1 MRMDKST
8 VRILVLDDEPAMST
22 LIAFVLRNLGFANV
36 VQCDNGLS
44 ALELVDGA
52 TRPDLILLDLNMPG
66 MDGMEFVR
74 RLVERNYAG
83 NLILVS
89 GEDAKVLHVVETLIR
104 AHRITVVGRIEK
116 PFNRETMD
124 GIMERALRSLCNP
137 PKSRK
142 TYEADSVRAA
152 IEQGELVNFYQPVV
166 AVATAAFIG
175 VETLVRW
182 RHPEDGLVYPD
193 QFIAVAE
200 QNGLIDSLSRL
211 VLHNALNQ
219 ASKWRDAGTPLRIAI
234 NLSIENLLSTD
245 FVDFVTQEAARVEI
259 APSEISFEVIQNRLM
274 HDLRVPLEVLARLR
288 MKRFR
293 LTIDDF
299 GTGQATLRQLRDIPF
314 DELKID
320 RTFVHGA
327 AQDSTAKAIYDA
339 SMTLGKQLGMT
350 VVAEGVETRQDWE
363 MLRQTQCDF
372 AQGYFIGRP
381 MSAADLTHWMEE
393 WPVRR
398 YSVLGSSRGAGA
410 V

>member
-1 MRMDKST
+1 MDKTT
-8 VRILVLDDEPAMST
+8 VRILVLDDEPLMSN
-22 LIAFVLRNLGFANV
+22 LIVFVLRNLGYANV
-36 VQCDNGLS
+36 VECGDGPA
-44 ALELVDGA
+44 ALEVVDGPA
-52 TRPDLILLDLNMPG
+52 PPQLILLDLNMPG

-74 RLVERNYAG
+74 RLVERDFGG
-83 NLILVS
+83 NIILVS

-104 AHRITVVGRIEK
+104 AHRMTVVGHIEK

-124 GIMERALRSLCNP
+124 RIMERALRSLGHP
-137 PKSRK
+137 PEPRK
-142 TYEADSVRAA
+142 AYDADAVRAA
-152 IEQGELVNFYQPVV
+152 IELGQLVNYYQPVV
-166 AVATAAFIG
+166 AVATAELVG

-193 QFIAVAE
+193 RFIPVAE
-200 QNGLIDSLSRL
+200 QHGMIDPLSRL
-211 VLHNALNQ
+211 VLRKALEQ
-219 ASKWRDAGTPLRIAI
+219 AGKWRAAGMPLRVAI

-245 FVDFVTQEAARVEI
+245 FVDFIVEEAARAEI
-259 APSEISFEVIQNRLM
+259 APSEIALEVIQNRLM
-274 HDLRVPLEVLARLR
+274 DDLRVPLEVMARLR

-299 GTGQATLRQLRDIPF
+299 GTGQSTLRQLRDIPF

-320 RTFVHGA
+320 RAFVRGA
-327 AQDSTAKAIYDA
+327 ARDPTARAIYDA

-363 MLRQTQCDF
+363 MLLQTQCDF

-381 MSAADLTHWMEE
+381 MSAADLTHWMDE

-398 YSVLGSSRGAGA
+398 HSILGTRRGTDAA
-410 V
+410 